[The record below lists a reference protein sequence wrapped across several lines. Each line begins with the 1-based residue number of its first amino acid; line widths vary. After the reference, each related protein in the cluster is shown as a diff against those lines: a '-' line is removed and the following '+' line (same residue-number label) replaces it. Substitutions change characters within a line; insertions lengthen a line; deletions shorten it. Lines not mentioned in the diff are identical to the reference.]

1 MLQTPIQGWM
11 MAIVSCKRRYIHFH
25 LDYCWKCSPHLA
37 ELVIFLQVMA
47 LLSGFAGVYT
57 EVCLVAL
64 CFSCKYL
71 TVNEFIWCKT
81 LGKVFIYLWTWQ
93 AIIKKRPSRNINVQN
108 FWLYIFGVI
117 FNLVAICVQD
127 YDAVM
132 NKLVLMEITTLM
144 LPLVEFMYLTLSY
157 SILSGTEAFSMG
169 IHSSQF

>member
-1 MLQTPIQGWM
+1 M
-11 MAIVSCKRRYIHFH
+11 
-25 LDYCWKCSPHLA
+25 
-37 ELVIFLQVMA
+37 
-47 LLSGFAGVYT
+47 
-57 EVCLVAL
+57 
-64 CFSCKYL
+64 
-71 TVNEFIWCKT
+71 
-81 LGKVFIYLWTWQ
+81 
-93 AIIKKRPSRNINVQN
+93 QN

>member
-1 MLQTPIQGWM
+1 M
-11 MAIVSCKRRYIHFH
+11 
-25 LDYCWKCSPHLA
+25 
-37 ELVIFLQVMA
+37 
-47 LLSGFAGVYT
+47 
-57 EVCLVAL
+57 
-64 CFSCKYL
+64 
-71 TVNEFIWCKT
+71 
-81 LGKVFIYLWTWQ
+81 
-93 AIIKKRPSRNINVQN
+93 QN

-132 NKLVLMEITTLM
+132 NKLVLMETTTLM